1 MNIRQTKLF
10 DSLSLVSLLHPR
22 LSDLNFTLSCELD
35 KGVVFYDLCPL
46 FLNPGLPLIV
56 SEMRG
61 FLL

>member
-1 MNIRQTKLF
+1 MLLSSL
-10 DSLSLVSLLHPR
+10 SLSLVSSLHPR
-22 LSDLNFTLSCELD
+22 LSDINFALSCELD
-35 KGVVFYDLCPL
+35 KGMVFYNFCPL